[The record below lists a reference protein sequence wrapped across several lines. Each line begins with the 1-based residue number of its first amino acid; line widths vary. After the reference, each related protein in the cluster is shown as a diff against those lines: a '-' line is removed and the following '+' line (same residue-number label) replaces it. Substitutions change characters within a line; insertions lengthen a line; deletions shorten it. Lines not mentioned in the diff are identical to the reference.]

1 MHSLCLVVALSL
13 AGQQPVVFPQPQ
25 YQPAPFPQPQ
35 YQLVSSPQPR
45 YQPASYARPAMYAT
59 PVNTAPS
66 RPVMAGSFG
75 QPGGMMSG
83 PLLAIHNQQ
92 RAMVGARPLSIN
104 PTLSGVAQ
112 AHANEIASFGRLNH
126 QGADG
131 SWPWDRARRAGYP
144 GGDSNTVNENIGH
157 NMADPSGAV
166 RAWMLS
172 NGHRV
177 NLLNPAWSE
186 VGFGYAVG
194 QNGPYWVA
202 LFGRG

>member
-1 MHSLCLVVALSL
+1 MHSLCLAVALSL

-25 YQPAPFPQPQ
+25 H
-35 YQLVSSPQPR
+35 QLVSFPQSH
-45 YQPASYARPAMYAT
+45 YQPVSYARPVMYAA
-59 PVNTAPS
+59 PINPAPS
-66 RPVMAGSFG
+66 RPTMTGSFG
-75 QPGGMMSG
+75 QPGGTMSG
-83 PLLAIHNQQ
+83 SLLSIHNQQ
-92 RAMVGARPLSIN
+92 RAGVGARPLALN

-144 GGDSNTVNENIGH
+144 GGDSHAVNENIGH
-157 NMADPSGAV
+157 NMSDPPGAV

-172 NGHRV
+172 SGHRA
-177 NLLNPAWSE
+177 NLLNPAWNE

-194 QNGPYWVA
+194 HNGPYWVA
-202 LFGRG
+202 LFGRGG